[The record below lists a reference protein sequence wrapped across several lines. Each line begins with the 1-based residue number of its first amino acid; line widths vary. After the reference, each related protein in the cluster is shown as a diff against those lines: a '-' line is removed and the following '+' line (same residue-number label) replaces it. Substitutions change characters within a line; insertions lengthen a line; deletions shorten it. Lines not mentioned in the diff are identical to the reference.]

1 MIPFVLYGPILFVTR
16 KMDHIITIATFNY
29 IFPVTGMKNI
39 MSTVTVHI
47 IMSAIPINNVI
58 AITAL
63 NDV

>member
-1 MIPFVLYGPILFVTR
+1 
-16 KMDHIITIATFNY
+16 MDHIITIATFNY

-39 MSTVTVHI
+39 ISTVTVHI

-58 AITAL
+58 SITAL